1 MSQLTRQQLYD
12 QIKATSKDEY
22 ILSEMQRLGFW
33 KDGAQPTLAA
43 DLIKRKGDL
52 QRQIN
57 ALSSQITD
65 PQAALKAIH
74 QERMAAARQQ
84 RIDTKVK
91 HEVERY
97 QRALAW
103 HEQQQ
108 NHIHYLGDAAGFKP
122 SAADEL
128 SDALRLNH
136 LGLPVYS
143 NAAELAKGMG
153 ITLNELRF
161 LTYSNQVS
169 RVCHYQHFAMQK
181 KSGGT
186 RLISAPM
193 PRLKRLQYW
202 VLDNIL
208 QPLPL
213 TEPAHGFVRGR
224 SIVSNAQPHLAQNI
238 VINMDLKDFFPT
250 ITYPRIKGVFAH
262 LGYNREVSS
271 LLALLC
277 SEAETQT
284 VEMDGQR
291 YYLNSTLRRL
301 PQGAPT
307 SPALSNVIC
316 RTLDKRL
323 QGLANKHGFVYTRYA
338 DDLTFSGADTAA
350 VPALLYGAQA
360 TVTAEGFTVHPTKT
374 RLMKQGSKQE
384 VTGIVVNQHLSLD
397 RNTLKQFRAVL
408 FQIYQDGYA
417 GKSWGNG
424 YNLLAS
430 IKSYAHFVRMVNP
443 EKGSQFLRQIADIQH
458 KHGKPEGAMKFTHS
472 QFRTRAAQG
481 QLPLDS
487 MSVAPIQPPPTLE
500 EMIHHREVLPQAQL
514 ALGLRTP
521 EAGEIPPEAV
531 SAPLSATHSSPP
543 QGLISRLMSLLK
555 GQS

>member
-12 QIKATSKDEY
+12 KIKETSKDEY
-22 ILSEMQRLGFW
+22 ILSEMQRLGYW
-33 KDGAQPTLAA
+33 KEDAQPTLAES
-43 DLIKRKGDL
+43 LIKRRGDL

-91 HEVERY
+91 REVERY
-97 QRALAW
+97 HRAQVW
-103 HEQQQ
+103 HENQQ

-122 SAADEL
+122 SAADDV
-128 SDALRLNH
+128 SDAERLNS

-143 NAAELAKGMG
+143 NAAELAAGMG

-208 QPLPL
+208 QALEL
-213 TEPAHGFVRGR
+213 TEQAHGFVTGR
-224 SIVSNAQPHLAQNI
+224 SIVSNAQPHLAQKV

-250 ITYPRIKGVFAH
+250 VTYPRIKGTFAQ
-262 LGYNREVSS
+262 LGYNNEVAS

-277 SEAETQT
+277 SEADTQT

-291 YYLNSTLRRL
+291 YYLNSTSRRL

-323 QGLANKHGFVYTRYA
+323 QGLATKHGFAYTRYA
-338 DDLTFSGADTAA
+338 DDLTFSGTDTAA
-350 VPALLYGAQA
+350 VPALLYGAKA
-360 TVTAEGFTVHPTKT
+360 TVTAEGFNVHPDKT
-374 RLMKQGSKQE
+374 RIMKQGSKQE
-384 VTGIVVNQHLSLD
+384 VTGIVVNQHLSVD
-397 RNTLKQFRAVL
+397 NKKLKQFRALL
-408 FQIYQDGYA
+408 FQIDKDGY
-417 GKSWGNG
+417 GDKSWGNG
-424 YNLLAS
+424 YNILAS
-430 IKSYAHFVRMVNP
+430 IKSYAHYVRMVNP
-443 EKGSQFLRQIADIQH
+443 EKGSQFLEKIAAIQQ
-458 KHGKPEGAMKFTHS
+458 KHGKPNVAMKFSTT
-472 QFRTRAAQG
+472 QFRERAAQG
-481 QLPLDS
+481 KLPLES
-487 MSVAPIQPPPTLE
+487 MQVAPVKPAPTLDDT
-500 EMIHHREVLPQAQL
+500 IQHRDVLPQVEA
-514 ALGLRTP
+514 ALGLSV
-521 EAGEIPPEAV
+521 PEAV
-531 SAPLSATHSSPP
+531 ETAPESTPATTPETPSQP
-543 QGLISRLMSLLK
+543 QGLVSTLMSLLRGK
-555 GQS
+555 S

>member
-1 MSQLTRQQLYD
+1 
-12 QIKATSKDEY
+12 
-22 ILSEMQRLGFW
+22 MQRLGYW
-33 KDGAQPTLAA
+33 KEDAQPTLATS
-43 DLIKRKGDL
+43 LIKRRGEL

-57 ALSSQITD
+57 ALSAQITD
-65 PQAALKAIH
+65 PKAALKAIH

-91 HEVERY
+91 REVERY
-97 QRALAW
+97 QCAQAW
-103 HEQQQ
+103 HEKQQ

-122 SAADEL
+122 SAPDDVSDEERLTSL
-128 SDALRLNH
+128 S
-136 LGLPVYS
+136 LPIFS
-143 NAAELAKGMG
+143 TAAELAAGMG

-208 QPLPL
+208 QPLEL
-213 TEPAHGFVRGR
+213 TEQAHGFVTGR
-224 SIVSNAQPHLAQNI
+224 SIVSNAQPHLAQKV
-238 VINMDLKDFFPT
+238 VINLDLKDFFPT
-250 ITYPRIKGVFAH
+250 VTYPRIKGTFAQ
-262 LGYNREVSS
+262 LGYNHEVAS

-291 YYLNSTLRRL
+291 YYLNSTSRRL

-323 QGLANKHGFVYTRYA
+323 QGLATKHGFAYTRYA
-338 DDLTFSGADTAA
+338 DDLTFSGEQTDAI
-350 VPALLYGAQA
+350 PALLYGTKA
-360 TVTAEGFTVHPTKT
+360 TVTAEGFNLHPDKT
-374 RLMKQGSKQE
+374 RIMKQGSKQE

-397 RNTLKQFRAVL
+397 NKKLKQFRALL
-408 FQIYQDGYA
+408 FQIDKDGYE
-417 GKSWGNG
+417 GKNWGNG

-430 IKSYAHFVRMVNP
+430 IKSYAHYVRMVNP
-443 EKGSQFLRQIADIQH
+443 AKGSQFLEQIAAIQQ
-458 KHGKPEGAMKFTHS
+458 KHGKPHAAMKFTNT
-472 QFRTRAAQG
+472 QFRERAAQG
-481 QLPLDS
+481 QLPLES
-487 MSVAPIQPPPTLE
+487 MRVAPVKPQPTLE
-500 EMIHHREVLPQAQL
+500 DTIQHRDVLPQVQA
-514 ALGLRTP
+514 ALGLQTP
-521 EAGEIPPEAV
+521 EIVDTASEA
-531 SAPLSATHSSPP
+531 APATPAQP
-543 QGLISRLMSLLK
+543 QGLVSTLMSLLRGK
-555 GQS
+555 S

>member
-12 QIKATSKDEY
+12 KIKETSKDEY
-22 ILSEMQRLGFW
+22 ILSEMKRLGYW
-33 KDGAQPTLAA
+33 KEEEQPTLAES
-43 DLIKRKGDL
+43 LIKRRGDL

-65 PQAALKAIH
+65 PKAALKAIH

-97 QRALAW
+97 HRAQAW
-103 HEQQQ
+103 HEKQQSQ
-108 NHIHYLGDAAGFKP
+108 LHYLGDATGFKP
-122 SAADEL
+122 SAAGDI
-128 SDALRLNH
+128 SDAERLQS
-136 LGLPVYS
+136 LGLPVFS
-143 NAAELAKGMG
+143 NGAELAEGMG

-202 VLDNIL
+202 VLDTIL
-208 QPLPL
+208 QPLEL
-213 TEPAHGFVRGR
+213 TDQAHGFVKGR
-224 SIVSNAQPHLAQNI
+224 SIVSNAQPHLAQKV
-238 VINMDLKDFFPT
+238 VINLDLKDFFPT
-250 ITYPRIKGVFAH
+250 VTYPRIKGTFAQ
-262 LGYNREVSS
+262 LGYNHEVAT

-277 SEAETQT
+277 SEADTQT

-291 YYLNSTLRRL
+291 YYLNQTTRRL

-323 QGLANKHGFVYTRYA
+323 QGLATKHGFAYTRYA
-338 DDLTFSGADTAA
+338 DDLTFSGTQADAIT
-350 VPALLYGAQA
+350 ALLYWTKA
-360 TVTAEGFTVHPTKT
+360 TVTEEGFHLHPDKT
-374 RLMKQGSKQE
+374 RIMKQGSKQE

-397 RNTLKQFRAVL
+397 NKVLKQFRAVL
-408 FQIYQDGYA
+408 FQIDKDGYA

-430 IKSYAHFVRMVNP
+430 IKSYAHYVRMVNP
-443 EKGSQFLRQIADIQH
+443 EKGSQFLQQIAAIQQ
-458 KHGKPEGAMKFTHS
+458 KHGKPDQAMKFTTS
-472 QFRTRAAQG
+472 QFRERAAQG
-481 QLPLDS
+481 KLPLDS
-487 MSVAPIQPPPTLE
+487 MRVAPIKPKPTLDE
-500 EMIHHREVLPQAQL
+500 LIQHRDVLPQVQA
-514 ALGLRTP
+514 AL
-521 EAGEIPPEAV
+521 
-531 SAPLSATHSSPP
+531 
-543 QGLISRLMSLLK
+543 SLLGGK
-555 GQS
+555 P